1 MLRVSVRRPP
11 SPPKKKEEE
20 GKQRKSPP
28 LCRRCGVRH
37 CAIGADKE
45 RKPRENSD
53 RQAEDWDARAQ
64 AWREDSGV
72 VRRSRTVD

>member
-1 MLRVSVRRPP
+1 MEGGLGVRRARDVDRRTDALALTRRVV
-11 SPPKKKEEE
+11 SRED
-20 GKQRKSPP
+20 
-28 LCRRCGVRH
+28 CRARAHEPR
-37 CAIGADKE
+37 AD
-45 RKPRENSD
+45 SD